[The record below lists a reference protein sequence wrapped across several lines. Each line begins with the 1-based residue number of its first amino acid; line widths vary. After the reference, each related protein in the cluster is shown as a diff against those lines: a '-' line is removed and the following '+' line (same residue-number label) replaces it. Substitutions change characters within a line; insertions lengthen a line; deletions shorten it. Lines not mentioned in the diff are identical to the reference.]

1 MSCTRL
7 SPRTCIRAQIDALTL
22 TAGPEAKFVNF
33 ESVIIRV
40 PPYLLSVQIDQ
51 VLIVIHDYYQR
62 AERSVSAEEE
72 RKDARQKI
80 ERQHEWWGW
89 PSIAPLTKWS
99 WSLSL
104 SLGWGYDS
112 RRPRKCN
119 ADIMT

>member
-1 MSCTRL
+1 MVM
-7 SPRTCIRAQIDALTL
+7 IRVEYSKKDALTL
-22 TAGPEAKFVNF
+22 AAGPEPKFVNL

-40 PPYLLSVQIDQ
+40 PPYLPSVQNDQ

-72 RKDARQKI
+72 REKDARQKN

-99 WSLSL
+99 WSWSL
-104 SLGWGYDS
+104 SLG
-112 RRPRKCN
+112 
-119 ADIMT
+119 